1 MRCGI
6 CWGGV
11 ASVHGLRAPGLMAFD
26 WSAYYGSY
34 TPTDLI
40 GVAAVGLAPLVTVL
54 VVFVS
59 ARWGVQLVGDV
70 AALLRS
76 QF

>member
-1 MRCGI
+1 
-6 CWGGV
+6 
-11 ASVHGLRAPGLMAFD
+11 MAFD